1 MIAHLVEDEVSGSH
15 LALYLDGVPVVLFA
29 GLEGPADVL
38 PGQLLAEPGELCLAH
53 IPHLLLTQLRSD
65 VSHPVVR
72 QVDPHGLQHLLPG
85 GGEISIGVTN
95 VKTILERV
103 QCSL

>member
-53 IPHLLLTQLRSD
+53 ISHLLLTQLCCD
-65 VSHPVVR
+65 VAHPVVGEA
-72 QVDPHGLQHLLPG
+72 DTHGLQHFLRWWR
-85 GGEISIGVTN
+85 IFTSFI
-95 VKTILERV
+95 
-103 QCSL
+103 